1 MSVRLADVAL
11 SLERLDRLYGQRRI
25 AKRTNVH
32 FVRALPAAVL
42 DELSALVQPGSQ
54 SNPFKS
60 AITHWRVYCTFI
72 LLLHLG
78 LRRGEALTLRADFLN
93 QEMCLS

>member
-11 SLERLDRLYGQRRI
+11 RLERLDRLYGQRRI

-60 AITHWRVYCTFI
+60 EITQWRVHCTFL